1 MESRERPSAPSAR
14 RTSAYERSS
23 IDQSIRG
30 IPLAEL
36 LIMARRHLVD
46 RESAEEVCGDR
57 FKPQQFR
64 QALFEARRRG
74 LLRQFVILTPE
85 LSSVASLDALARE
98 VEEASRRFRAGPP
111 LRVHLV
117 FGDREV
123 FDRTAASEPRD
134 LLRSEDG
141 RDLFLRNEAV
151 VERIIDA
158 GMDWISRELLPNEV
172 FVPAWG
178 SVVRRVVGGLR
189 PWSVRARLEN
199 MSVVAGSGLL
209 GVRAFADF
217 EASNN
222 ARLAGEIFGTSRVHL
237 LPLPFCLPGDQAQ
250 LDRLRQLKPVRETEE
265 WLKKATMVVTS
276 LQHFDSKRYSVVR
289 HGLMSAEDAGR
300 YAAAGAIG
308 ELAGVPF
315 DEQGNEVS
323 IAGYYFSGIRPGE
336 LKQTVGAS
344 ERENPKI
351 DKHDRRQ
358 REVIV
363 LAGAT
368 ASRIHPL
375 SVTIRTG
382 LVTRIVTDHVT
393 AQALLKDFERS

>member
-1 MESRERPSAPSAR
+1 MEARERVTPAAAR
-14 RTSAYERSS
+14 RTSVYERSS
-23 IDQSIRG
+23 IEQSIRG

-36 LIMARRHLVD
+36 LTMARRHLVD

-117 FGDREV
+117 FGDRDV
-123 FDRTAASEPRD
+123 FDKTLSSEPRD
-134 LLRSEDG
+134 LLRTEDG

-199 MSVVAGSGLL
+199 VTVAAGSGLL

-222 ARLAGEIFGTSRVHL
+222 ARLAGEIFGTSHVHL
-237 LPLPFCLPGDQAQ
+237 MPLPFCLPGDQAM
-250 LDRLRQLKPVRETEE
+250 LERLRQLQPVRDSEA

-276 LQHFDSKRYSVVR
+276 LQHFDAPRYSVVR
-289 HGLMSAEDAGR
+289 HGLMSAQDAAK
-300 YAAAGAIG
+300 YAAAGACG
-308 ELAGVPF
+308 EIAGVPF

-323 IAGYYFSGIRPGE
+323 IAGYFFSGIRPRE
-336 LKQTVGAS
+336 LKDAVGGS
-344 ERENPKI
+344 ETDNPKI

-368 ASRIHPL
+368 ASRIQPL
-375 SVTIRTG
+375 SVSIRTG
-382 LVTRIVTDHVT
+382 LVTRIFTDHIT